1 MDFNYF
7 IGTDVSKGKLDIAV
21 YRLKELLYH
30 KEIANEVKGIQ
41 LFIQEL
47 MKLEGFKLS
56 EALFCMEFTGIYNNL
71 FVYELVRQEANIWL
85 EPASRIK
92 YSLGMI
98 RGKNDKLDAIR
109 IGKYAYKNCD
119 EVRLWTPR
127 RKVVE
132 KIYHLITL
140 RNRLIST
147 KNMLTTPL
155 NEMDLFVDKPV
166 KSMCSKLS
174 NRSVNSLKADVKKVE
189 KTIDKLI
196 MEDTEMS
203 RLVKVITSIPGVGK
217 QTAIGIIITTN
228 EFKDIKDSKKYACYA
243 GVAPFPRESGIFKG
257 RARVSHMANKKMKT
271 VLHMAA
277 LSAILYNKDLKNYYE
292 RKVAEGKNKMAV
304 INAVRNKL
312 IHRIF
317 ACVKQN
323 REYENSYITTLV

>member
-21 YRLKELLYH
+21 YRSGELLFH
-30 KEIANEVKGIQ
+30 REIANDPKSIRAFVK
-41 LFIQEL
+41 EL
-47 MKLEGFKLS
+47 GKSEGFKLS
-56 EALFCMEFTGIYNNL
+56 EAVFCMEFTGIYNNL
-71 FVYELVRQEANIWL
+71 LIYELVRRQANIWL

-92 YSLGMI
+92 NSLGTL

-109 IGKYAYKNCD
+109 IGKYAYKNRD
-119 EVRLWTPR
+119 EVRLWAPK
-127 RKVVE
+127 RKIVE
-132 KIYHLITL
+132 KLNHLVTL
-140 RNRLIST
+140 RSRLISA
-147 KNMLTTPL
+147 KKILKTPL
-155 NEMDLFVDKPV
+155 EEMGLFVDNPI

-174 NRSVNSLKADVKKVE
+174 NRSLNSLEADLKKIDRA
-189 KTIDKLI
+189 IDKLI
-196 MEDTEMS
+196 SEDDELS
-203 RLVKVITSIPGVGK
+203 RLVRIITSIQGVGK

-228 EFKDIKDSKKYACYA
+228 EFKDINNPRKYACYS
-243 GVAPFPRESGIFKG
+243 GVAPFPRASGIFKG
-257 RARVSHMANKKMKT
+257 RDRVSHIANKKIKT

-277 LSAILYNKDLKNYYE
+277 LSAILSNMDLKNYYQ
-292 RKVAEGKNKMAV
+292 RKVAEGKNKMSV

>member
-30 KEIANEVKGIQ
+30 KKIANEIKDIQ
-41 LFIQEL
+41 PFIKDL

-56 EALFCMEFTGIYNNL
+56 EAVFCMEFTGIYNNL

-119 EVRLWTPR
+119 EARLWTPR
-127 RKVVE
+127 RKVVD
-132 KIYHLITL
+132 KIHHFITL

-147 KNMLTTPL
+147 MNMLSTPL
-155 NEMDLFVDKPV
+155 NEMGLFVDKQV

-174 NRSVNSLKADVKKVE
+174 NRSLNSLKADIKKVE
-189 KTIDKLI
+189 KAIDKLI
-196 MEDTEMS
+196 MEDTELS

-217 QTAIGIIITTN
+217 QTAIGVITTTN
-228 EFKDIKDSKKYACYA
+228 EFKDINDPKK
-243 GVAPFPRESGIFKG
+243 
-257 RARVSHMANKKMKT
+257 
-271 VLHMAA
+271 
-277 LSAILYNKDLKNYYE
+277 
-292 RKVAEGKNKMAV
+292 
-304 INAVRNKL
+304 
-312 IHRIF
+312 
-317 ACVKQN
+317 
-323 REYENSYITTLV
+323 